1 LLGFS
6 ISNLLGLVVSPIFFL
21 LLSIDDLNRVVSL
34 VVLYSIFSSVICYFK
49 HNCSFSLGLVVRLV
63 FFLIHEH
70 WWSEPSR

>member
-1 LLGFS
+1 MLNVDALNLVFRLVVLLGFS

-49 HNCSFSLGLVVRLV
+49 HNCSFFVR
-63 FFLIHEH
+63 F
-70 WWSEPSR
+70 SG